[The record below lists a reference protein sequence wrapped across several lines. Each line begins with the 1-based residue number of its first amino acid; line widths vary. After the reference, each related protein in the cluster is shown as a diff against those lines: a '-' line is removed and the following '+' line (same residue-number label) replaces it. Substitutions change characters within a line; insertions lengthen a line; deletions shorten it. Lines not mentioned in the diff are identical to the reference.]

1 MALFDHTHIRGI
13 GPAQRA
19 VGTATGDG
27 TSGERLAVT
36 ALADGGYAVAWMHRP
51 EGGAQQVWVRSFTAA
66 GVADTVP
73 LRAST
78 LLQDPGGTTPDQW
91 TPAITAAG
99 DGFMVAWTTVEYNF
113 GYNTGRNIMARIYDA
128 AGRPVAAPFVA
139 ALEVNPFG
147 DVTTSSWESQ
157 PALATLTDGR
167 IVMAFANDGEIGLKM
182 FSSTGQELM
191 ATWQANGLSDGRQG
205 QPRLTA
211 LADGGFLVV
220 WEDDGGN
227 DGSDYGAYARQF
239 NAQGTATG
247 PDFVL
252 SDNTYGSQY
261 LPNVTALAGGGF
273 VATYSTNYTNQT
285 TYDEIV
291 LARVF
296 RANGT
301 PSGTDLKIRP
311 EGDVWFGNLEGSEVI
326 ALSDG
331 GFVVLYSMNTAKPGN
346 TYGDSDCYMRR
357 FTAEGK
363 PLGDELRVNPGD
375 GSVNDGHQLE
385 LHGAALDNGRL
396 LLSWHDGA
404 TGAVVS
410 RIVELSDING
420 QGTAGNDFIT
430 LAGVGRA
437 RSLLGGHDALVG
449 GNGADTVAGG
459 GGNDSIAGGGAGD
472 QLSGGL
478 GVDRI
483 EGGTGDD
490 LISGDGGNDRLWGE
504 AGRDS
509 LAGGAGKDTLW
520 GGAGADELSGG
531 TGADHFVFALGDS
544 GLTRARDLITDFET
558 GIDRI
563 DLTALD
569 LHFLGTAAFDGS
581 VGALRFARAGGEGVL
596 QIDLNGDSK
605 ADMAI
610 RLTGITAMNE
620 ADLIL

>member
-13 GPAQRA
+13 SPAQRA

-36 ALADGGYAVAWMHRP
+36 ALSDGGYAVAWMHRP
-51 EGGAQQVWVRSFTAA
+51 EGGTQEVWVRSFSATGA
-66 GVADTVP
+66 ADTAP
-73 LRAST
+73 LRASV
-78 LLQDPGGTTPDQW
+78 LRQDPDSTGRPQW
-91 TPAITAAG
+91 APAITAAG
-99 DGFMVAWTTVEYNF
+99 DGFMVAWTTEEYNS
-113 GYNTGRNIMARIYDA
+113 GYNTGRNVMARLHDA
-128 AGRPVAAPFVA
+128 AGRPIAAPFVA
-139 ALEVNPFG
+139 ALERYENG
-147 DVTTSSWESQ
+147 DPVTSSSEAN

-167 IVMAFANDGEIGLKM
+167 IVMAFADDGEIGLKM
-182 FSSTGQELM
+182 FSSAGQELM
-191 ATWQANGLSDGRQG
+191 ATWQANGLTGGRQG

-220 WEDDGGN
+220 WQDDGGN
-227 DGSDYGAYARQF
+227 DGSDYGAFARQF

-273 VATYSTNYTNQT
+273 VATYSTNHANPT

-296 RANGT
+296 GANGT
-301 PSGTDLKIRP
+301 SSGTDLKIRP
-311 EGDVWFGNLEGSEVI
+311 DGDVWFGNLEGSEVI
-326 ALSDG
+326 ALPDG
-331 GFVVLYSMNTAKPGN
+331 GFVVLYSMTTAKPGN
-346 TYGDSDCYMRR
+346 IYGDSDCYMRR
-357 FTAEGK
+357 FAADGK
-363 PLGDELRVNPGD
+363 PLGAELRVNPGD
-375 GSVNDGHQLE
+375 GTVNDGHQLD

-396 LLSWHDGA
+396 VLSWNDGA

-410 RIVELSDING
+410 RTIEVSDING
-420 QGTAGNDFIT
+420 QGTADNDFIT

-437 RSLLGGHDALVG
+437 RNLLAGHDALVG
-449 GNGADTVAGG
+449 GAGADTVSGG
-459 GGNDSIAGGGAGD
+459 GGNDSIAGGGARD

-478 GVDRI
+478 GADRI

-490 LISGDGGNDRLWGE
+490 LIAGDGGNDRLWGE
-504 AGRDS
+504 AGDDS
-509 LAGGAGKDTLW
+509 LAGGAADDTLW
-520 GGAGADELSGG
+520 GGAGADGLSGG

-544 GLTRARDLITDFET
+544 GLTRARDLIADFET

-563 DLTALD
+563 DLSALD

-581 VGALRFARAGGEGVL
+581 TGALRFARAGGEGVL
-596 QIDLNGDSK
+596 QIDLNGDAL